1 VQVLCLRWV
10 SEQDGI
16 GKPDSLGSD
25 ALLGGGGPTREER
38 GDLAARALGRLQL
51 DPLRRNRYQRPEI
64 SIEVARAGMSGAGRS
79 HTGKFNVRHRAN
91 PPSSGWTR
99 VIPQR
104 LS

>member
-1 VQVLCLRWV
+1 M
-10 SEQDGI
+10 
-16 GKPDSLGSD
+16 
-25 ALLGGGGPTREER
+25 GGGGPREEER
-38 GDLAARALGRLQL
+38 GDRAARLR
-51 DPLRRNRYQRPEI
+51 PLRRNQCQRPEI

-79 HTGKFNVRHRAN
+79 HTGKFNARHRAN

>member
-1 VQVLCLRWV
+1 MKVKRN
-10 SEQDGI
+10 
-16 GKPDSLGSD
+16 
-25 ALLGGGGPTREER
+25 R
-38 GDLAARALGRLQL
+38 GHRAARVPGRQHL
-51 DPLRRNRYQRPEI
+51 DPLRRNQYQRPEI

-79 HTGKFNVRHRAN
+79 VTGKFNARHRAN